1 MCYTVFA
8 EEEKSMTD
16 ILPLRD
22 SKTPLRKSVDAAN
35 PKVKAVLLIHLRT
48 ACLVIHGEN
57 ILVRGGITKHTQKTC
72 VACMPGHTLV
82 LALLQDWKRW
92 LRLLVL
98 PRLINVFS
106 TGESHRA
113 KYESEQERW
122 SCPPDND
129 TTCFH
134 FPWGLMPSAL
144 PFEECH

>member
-22 SKTPLRKSVDAAN
+22 SKTPLQKSVDAAN
-35 PKVKAVLLIHLRT
+35 PKVNAVLHIHLRT
-48 ACLVIHGEN
+48 ACLVIHCEN
-57 ILVRGGITKHTQKTC
+57 ILVRGGVTNHTQKTC

-106 TGESHRA
+106 TGESHCA
-113 KYESEQERW
+113 K
-122 SCPPDND
+122 
-129 TTCFH
+129 
-134 FPWGLMPSAL
+134 
-144 PFEECH
+144 